1 MALKDRVLAL
11 LEDNRGSYLSGEE
24 IARQL
29 GVSRNSVWKAVR
41 QLQSEGHGIDG
52 VTNRGYALRADSG
65 VVSVPG
71 IMKYLRHRDLA
82 LSVYPTVTSTNTL
95 LKQAAE
101 DGTPEGT
108 VFVAEEQTAGRGR
121 LGRSFYS
128 PAGTGIYFSI
138 LLRPSMPASESLLI
152 TTGAA
157 VACAQAL
164 EAVSGVE
171 TQIKWVND
179 IYAAGKKVCGILTEA
194 SMDLESGGL
203 HYAVLGIGVNL
214 LKPDGDFP
222 EDIRDKAGALFSDDR
237 DGDIRCRIVAEVLDR
252 FLDLYAHLTE
262 KRFLEEY
269 RRRSM
274 LTGQSVDVLRGGT
287 VTPAVVE
294 GIDDAFALIVRYAD
308 GRVEHLGSGDVSV
321 RKNPAES
328 PKFHG
333 EI

>member
-287 VTPAVVE
+287 VTPAVAE
-294 GIDDAFALIVRYAD
+294 GIDDTFALIVRYAD

>member
-11 LEDNRGSYLSGEE
+11 LEENRGSYLSGEE

-71 IMKYLRHRDLA
+71 IMKYLRHRDLT
-82 LSVYPTVTSTNTL
+82 LSVFPTVTSTNTL

-101 DGTPEGT
+101 DGAPEGT
-108 VFVAEEQTAGRGR
+108 VFVAEEQTTGRGR

-138 LLRPSMPASESLLI
+138 LLRPRMPASESLLI

-157 VACAQAL
+157 VACVQAL

-171 TQIKWVND
+171 TRIKWVND

-308 GRVEHLGSGDVSV
+308 GRVEHLRSGDVSV